1 MVLEISKSKI
11 ITCSVVL
18 YVIILFTAGQISTGI
33 LYSDLFIPI
42 FFFLILRRFN
52 KVSKGLV
59 LIISAL
65 ILYALIIS
73 YSSILFQ
80 TNSLFLAFAL
90 LARFI
95 AFSVMLI
102 FGSIY
107 YENII
112 NGIKF
117 FSPIVLI
124 SVLYVTL
131 INYLSNTKAYYS
143 YIQIPSTFSPMQSSF
158 TLSALGMF
166 IFIIGFY
173 TPIKTKRNIFYG
185 LGFVILGLLTF
196 SLSAFAS
203 IIFSFF
209 VIFFIFIVKDK
220 TGLNFKKKYWAI
232 FLLIFFLF
240 ILFFEEFLSFFYRV
254 NYFFINL
261 EFRLNKVAENKEVMC
276 QNIWCLLFG
285 TGVGSFS
292 FFSNAVLGETAILAF
307 DQLQGRIFLEWGLFG
322 SALWILLILKLIFYN
337 KNLINLPVTVFILCG
352 FLFGFGS
359 EFIFENYSGQ
369 LYGLLLGA
377 IYGFFMKQYNYKN
390 NK

>member
-1 MVLEISKSKI
+1 MISKINKSKI
-11 ITCSVVL
+11 ITCCIAL

-33 LYSDLFIPI
+33 LYSDLFIPF
-42 FFFLILRRFN
+42 FFFLILRKFN
-52 KVSKGLV
+52 KISKDLV
-59 LIISAL
+59 LIISVL

-80 TNSLFLAFAL
+80 TNSLFLVLAL
-90 LARFI
+90 LMRLI
-95 AFSVMLI
+95 AFCGMLI

-107 YENII
+107 YENIT
-112 NGIKF
+112 NSIKF
-117 FSPIVLI
+117 FSPIILI

-173 TPIKTKRNIFYG
+173 SPIKTKRNIFYG
-185 LGFVILGLLTF
+185 LGFAMLGLLTF

-203 IIFSFF
+203 IISSFF
-209 VIFFIFIVKDK
+209 VIFFIFIIKDK
-220 TGLNFKKKYWAI
+220 TGLFFKKKYWAI
-232 FLLIFFLF
+232 FLFISFLF
-240 ILFFEEFLSFFYRV
+240 IIFYEEFLSFFYRV
-254 NYFFINL
+254 NYFIFNL
-261 EFRLNKVAENKEVMC
+261 EFRLNKVAENKAVMC
-276 QNIWCLLFG
+276 QNIPCLLFG
-285 TGVGSFS
+285 TGLGSHS
-292 FFSNAVLGETAILAF
+292 FFSNAILGETAILAF
-307 DQLQGRIFLEWGLFG
+307 DQLHGRILLEWGLFG
-322 SALWILLILKLIFYN
+322 SVLWILLILKIIFYN
-337 KNLINLPVTVFILCG
+337 KNLISLPIFIFILCG

>member
-1 MVLEISKSKI
+1 MASKINKSKI
-11 ITCSVVL
+11 ITYSVAL
-18 YVIILFTAGQISTGI
+18 YITILFTAGQISTGI

-42 FFFLILRRFN
+42 FFFLILRKFN
-52 KVSKGLV
+52 KISKDLV

-73 YSSILFQ
+73 YSSILLQ
-80 TNSLFLAFAL
+80 ANSLFLAFAL
-90 LARFI
+90 LMRFI
-95 AFSVMLI
+95 VFCGMLI

-117 FSPIVLI
+117 FSPIILI

-131 INYLSNTKAYYS
+131 INYLGNTKAYYS
-143 YIQIPSTFSPMQSSF
+143 YIQIPSTYAPAQSSL

-166 IFIIGFY
+166 IFIFGFY
-173 TPIKTKRNIFYG
+173 PQIKNKQNILYG
-185 LGFVILGLLTF
+185 LGFTLLGLLTF
-196 SLSAFAS
+196 TLSAFAS
-203 IIFSFF
+203 IIFTFF
-209 VIFFIFIVKDK
+209 VIFFIFIIKDK
-220 TGLNFKKKYWAI
+220 TRLFFKKKYWAI
-232 FLLIFFLF
+232 FLFTIFLF
-240 ILFFEEFLSFFYRV
+240 TLFFEEFLSFFWRV
-254 NYFFINL
+254 NYFIFNL
-261 EFRLNKVAENKEVMC
+261 EFRLNKVAENKVAMC
-276 QNIWCLLFG
+276 QNIGCLLFG
-285 TGVGSFS
+285 TGLGSHS
-292 FFSNAVLGETAILAF
+292 FFSNAILGETAILAF
-307 DQLQGRIFLEWGLFG
+307 DQLQGRILLEWGLFG
-322 SALWILLILKLIFYN
+322 SGLWILLILKLIFYN
-337 KNLINLPVTVFILCG
+337 KNLISFPIIIFILFG

>member
-1 MVLEISKSKI
+1 MVSKINKSKI
-11 ITCSVVL
+11 ITCSVAL

-33 LYSDLFIPI
+33 LYSDLFLPI
-42 FFFLILRRFN
+42 FFFLILSKFN
-52 KVSKGLV
+52 KISKNLV

-73 YSSILFQ
+73 YLSIIFQ
-80 TNSLFLAFAL
+80 NNSLFLAFAL
-90 LARFI
+90 LMRFI
-95 AFSVMLI
+95 AFCMMLI

-107 YENII
+107 YENTI

-117 FSPIVLI
+117 FSPIIFI
-124 SVLYVTL
+124 SVLYITF

-143 YIQIPSTFSPMQSSF
+143 YIQIPSIFSPTQSSF
-158 TLSALGMF
+158 ALSALGLF

-173 TPIKTKRNIFYG
+173 TPIKTKQNIFYG
-185 LGFVILGLLTF
+185 LGFSVLGLLTF
-196 SLSAFAS
+196 TNSAFAS
-203 IIFSFF
+203 VIFTFL
-209 VIFFIFIVKDK
+209 VIFFIFVIKDK
-220 TGLNFKKKYWAI
+220 TRLFFKKKYFI
-232 FLLIFFLF
+232 FFLFIIFLF

-261 EFRLNKVAENKEVMC
+261 EFRLNKVAENKAAMC
-276 QNIWCLLFG
+276 QNIGCLLFG
-285 TGVGSFS
+285 TGLGSHS
-292 FFSNAVLGETAILAF
+292 FFSNAILGETAILGF
-307 DQLQGRIFLEWGLFG
+307 DQLQGRILLEWGLFG
-322 SALWILLILKLIFYN
+322 SGLWILLILKLMLYN
-337 KNLINLPVTVFILCG
+337 KNLISLPIIIFILFG

-377 IYGFFMKQYNYKN
+377 TYGFFMKQYNYKN